1 MGPLSYGEALLV
13 VVRAGLGW
21 TASNPLKS
29 LQLLSEWMPSTHLWT
44 VRCRSL
50 LTHHRAP
57 SEGSVPCSRVPD
69 WHQHTFQFLF
79 NKQGLNWEPSASQ
92 LSPLQMETWS
102 MERKVKYKLTVRA
115 FGKTRVQ
122 IFNAQCAH
130 LHSSSWLSCSV
141 DLIFPSKRSSA
152 ETRWEAAR

>member
-1 MGPLSYGEALLV
+1 M
-13 VVRAGLGW
+13 
-21 TASNPLKS
+21 NCIKS
-29 LQLLSEWMPSTHLWT
+29 PEKFAAFEWMDAEHTSVDSEVQVSIKKTGRAPE
-44 VRCRSL
+44 R
-50 LTHHRAP
+50 THHRAP

-69 WHQHTFQFLF
+69 WHQRTFQLLF

-152 ETRWEAAR
+152 ETRWEAAQ